1 MHLLSANAQLTEWPC
16 EWTLVWARV
25 EHFCYKL
32 DRVKAFLH
40 IVLLSATEG
49 LQYCL

>member
-1 MHLLSANAQLTEWPC
+1 M
-16 EWTLVWARV
+16 WARV
-25 EHFCYKL
+25 EHFFYKL

-49 LQYCL
+49 L